1 MPGSGEAIAF
11 DPFIFVP
18 GGGARSGVSAVGK
31 TVANTVGKT
40 AVSSFRQLFL
50 PSVRSDVRSALPQGS
65 KLATLT
71 NRGRTLRSNA
81 REITRKISPTAAVVT
96 GGAVTVAGLAQTPAS
111 VENIKNLSQATEAT
125 AKAAGQF
132 GDFIQ
137 KNPLLV
143 YIGLGL
149 VGFVIVTSALRK

>member
-1 MPGSGEAIAF
+1 MAGSGEATPF
-11 DPFIFVP
+11 DPFIFIP

-31 TVANTVGKT
+31 TVANTVGRN
-40 AVSSFRQLFL
+40 AVASFRQIFL
-50 PSVRSDVRSALPQGS
+50 PNVRSDVRSALPQAS
-65 KLATLT
+65 RLQTLT

-111 VENIKNLSQATEAT
+111 VENIKNVSQATEAT

-143 YIGLGL
+143 YGALGL
-149 VGFVIVTSALRK
+149 IGFAVVYGMVKR

>member
-1 MPGSGEAIAF
+1 MPGSGEATPF

-31 TVANTVGKT
+31 T
-40 AVSSFRQLFL
+40 AVSSLRQLFL
-50 PSVRSDVRSALPQGS
+50 PAIRTDIRSALPQGS
-65 KLATLT
+65 KFATLT

-81 REITRKISPTAAVVT
+81 REITRKVSPNLALVT

-111 VENIKNLSQATEAT
+111 VQNIENLSDATKAT
-125 AKAAGQF
+125 VDAASGF
-132 GDFIQ
+132 SDFMQ

-143 YIGLGL
+143 YGALGLIGLVVVVSL
-149 VGFVIVTSALRK
+149 VKK